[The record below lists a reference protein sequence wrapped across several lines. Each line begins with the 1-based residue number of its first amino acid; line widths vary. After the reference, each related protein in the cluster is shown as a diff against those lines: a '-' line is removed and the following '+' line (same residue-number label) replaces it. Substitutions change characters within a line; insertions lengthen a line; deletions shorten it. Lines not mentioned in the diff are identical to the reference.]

1 MKALYPSTLLNWV
14 IGATYSSY
22 DANIYWKE
30 EANQRRNYTYMVF
43 LKGQV
48 PEQVIQDLAQEQ

>member
-1 MKALYPSTLLNWV
+1 MNWV

-22 DANIYWKE
+22 DANINWKE